1 MPIVYRVDKFVVP
14 EPVRA
19 EFWGHVRLTHEIL
32 RKQAGFLDDALREQ
46 HSGPGRFN
54 AVTIVRWSSADDL
67 PAARS
72 AAEAGHR
79 AAGFVPADFFRR
91 AGIEADVATYVEAP
105 GP

>member
-14 EPVRA
+14 ETARE
-19 EFWGHVRLTHEIL
+19 EFWQHVRRTHEIL
-32 RKQAGFLDDALREQ
+32 RNQAGFLDDALLEQ
-46 HSGPGRFN
+46 HSGAGRFN

-79 AAGFVPADFFRR
+79 AVGFVPAEFFKR
-91 AGIEADVATYVEAP
+91 AGIEADVANYVELSVF
-105 GP
+105 